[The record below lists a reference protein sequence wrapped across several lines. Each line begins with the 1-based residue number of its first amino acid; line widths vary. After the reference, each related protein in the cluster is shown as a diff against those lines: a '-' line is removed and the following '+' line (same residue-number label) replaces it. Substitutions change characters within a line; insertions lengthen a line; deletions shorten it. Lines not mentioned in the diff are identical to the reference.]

1 MKISE
6 GLKNI
11 GYTLLFIIGAVVIY
25 IAQHECVKYGYDA
38 FVSAADSVESWVQAS
53 K

>member
-6 GLKNI
+6 GVKNT
-11 GYTLLFIIGAVVIY
+11 GYTLLFIIGAVAIY
-25 IAQHECVKYGYDA
+25 IAQHQCVKYGYEA
-38 FVSAADSVESWVQAS
+38 FVSAAESVESWVQAS